1 MTRHN
6 KILLLV
12 VTAVFT
18 VAVVLFVF
26 FHNNKLNKS
35 IKVNYVKETGVKLIS
50 ENEIQ
55 DMVYS
60 KYPNFTSI
68 TGNKLDL
75 AMLEFEIE
83 SHPSIKNADVYK
95 KYRGVLEIDIEVRKP
110 IVRIIDKKNNSF
122 YISNEGAIFPLSL
135 VNTVR
140 VLVANGNFTA
150 KYNNETIDIANDSLV
165 TSTIKNIYKLAKII
179 ENDKFLK
186 SQITQVYINKN
197 KEYELVPR
205 VGRHIVLLGD
215 ESNFE
220 KKMGY
225 LKHFYINNLN
235 KEGWRQ
241 YSQIS
246 LKYNNQIICTKNN

>member
-12 VTAVFT
+12 VSAVFT
-18 VAVVLFVF
+18 VAVILFVF
-26 FHNNKLNKS
+26 FQSNNLNKS
-35 IKVNYVKETGVKLIS
+35 IQVNYVKETGVKLIS

-55 DMVYS
+55 DIVYS
-60 KYPNFTSI
+60 KYPNFTDI
-68 TGNKLDL
+68 TSNDLDL
-75 AMLEFEIE
+75 AILELEIE
-83 SHPSIKNADVYK
+83 NHPSIKNADVYK
-95 KYRGVLEIDIEVRKP
+95 KYGGVLEIDIEVRKP
-110 IVRIIDKKNNSF
+110 IVRIIDNKNNSF
-122 YISNEGAIFPLSL
+122 YISSEGAIFPLSR

-140 VLVANGNFTA
+140 VVIANGDFIA
-150 KYNNETIDIANDSLV
+150 KYNNETIDITNDSLV
-165 TSTIKNIYKLAKII
+165 TSTIRNIYNLAKII

-186 SQITQVYINKN
+186 SQITQIYINEN

-246 LKYNNQIICTKNN
+246 LKYKNQIICTKNN